1 GTQSTGQ
8 GHATAYG
15 QIVADH
21 LRLPP
26 DRVRMIQGDT
36 DLIVTGTGTGGS
48 SSIPCGGAS
57 LAGATRTLAGM
68 LKEVAADALETAV
81 GDLEN
86 AEGGA
91 GRGAGT
97 HRPSTLAHLAP
108 PSPGRRRGPPGAGP
122 RRAGAG

>member
-81 GDLEN
+81 GDLEI

-91 GRGAGT
+91 VRVAGT
-97 HRPSTLAHLAP
+97 HPPITLPHLAP
-108 PSPGRRRGPPGAGP
+108 PAHARPPGAPG
-122 RRAGAG
+122 RGALPPA